1 MSDTSIYKVP
11 LVKSRTMPVM
21 IGPFPLGAIAL
32 ALSPLLVSVFTHGSL
47 WPLGALPGTL
57 FVAWWM
63 CRDDV
68 YIFNVLLAAMS
79 IKRSPTK
86 RQWGENRY
94 VPR

>member
-1 MSDTSIYKVP
+1 
-11 LVKSRTMPVM
+11 
-21 IGPFPLGAIAL
+21 
-32 ALSPLLVSVFTHGSL
+32 
-47 WPLGALPGTL
+47 L